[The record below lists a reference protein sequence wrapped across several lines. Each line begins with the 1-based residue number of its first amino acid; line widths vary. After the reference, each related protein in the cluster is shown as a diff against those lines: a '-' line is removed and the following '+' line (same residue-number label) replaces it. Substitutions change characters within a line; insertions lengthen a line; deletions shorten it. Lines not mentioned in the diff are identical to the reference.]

1 MVILPNELSSG
12 GECCATG
19 HHRLKIFTSGLKT
32 IRKKK
37 RKKSLLGV
45 IEHKGIT
52 FRLVNLGHYREV
64 ILLGSCHTN

>member
-32 IRKKK
+32 IREKKK
-37 RKKSLLGV
+37 KKEKLIRG
-45 IEHKGIT
+45 
-52 FRLVNLGHYREV
+52 Y
-64 ILLGSCHTN
+64 